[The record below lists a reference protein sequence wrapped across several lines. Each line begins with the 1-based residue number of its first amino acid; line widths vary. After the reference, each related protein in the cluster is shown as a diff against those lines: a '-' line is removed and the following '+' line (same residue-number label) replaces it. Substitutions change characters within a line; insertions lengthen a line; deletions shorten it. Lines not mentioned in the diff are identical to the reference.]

1 MNYEDMKILNKA
13 WKENFSDAWDIAYNP
28 VDSVNERLH
37 KQYTLAV
44 VATLVDYLRGN
55 IDGLPSP
62 LSDLARS
69 TSDSS
74 HPNPQNPP
82 ADNGD
87 PNPLATEVMKKLGSL
102 GLQSLSE
109 LKGYKYDADN
119 HVLLHING
127 RLADSGWLMGDPHM
141 CELADIMS
149 TTGQE
154 FTILS

>member
-1 MNYEDMKILNKA
+1 MKNEDITKIGDRIDRYHFALK
-13 WKENFSDAWDIAYNP
+13 NFYPEGKDTNH
-28 VDSVNERLH
+28 RL
-37 KQYTLAV
+37 QSTV
-44 VATLVDYLRGN
+44 ICATLIDYLRGD
-55 IDGLPSP
+55 IEGLPSP

-87 PNPLATEVMKKLGSL
+87 PNPIATEVMKKLGSL

-141 CELADIMS
+141 CALADIMS
-149 TTGQE
+149 SLGLD
-154 FTILS
+154 FAVLP